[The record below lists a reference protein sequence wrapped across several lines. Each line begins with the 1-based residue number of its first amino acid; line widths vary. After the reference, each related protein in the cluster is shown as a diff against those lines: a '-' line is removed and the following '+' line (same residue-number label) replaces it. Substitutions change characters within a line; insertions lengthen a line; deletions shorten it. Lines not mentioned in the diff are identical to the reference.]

1 MQTPTA
7 SHDPYLI
14 PYLLSALDV
23 AVSLLASGHVLLS
36 KCDTRAAIG
45 WIGLIWLSPLV
56 GTVLYWLLGINR
68 ISRKA
73 RSLRREQPLPPQ
85 KTSDIGQPATRPGGL
100 PTEMAHLEGLDQLV
114 GRVTQRSLLPGNR
127 IEPLVD
133 GDLAYPAMVRAIEE
147 ATRSIVLSTYI
158 FNDDPAGALFIE
170 ALSRAVA
177 RGLMVRVLVDDIG
190 SRYDL
195 PSIVGPLRRAGVP
208 VARFLPTF
216 APGWM
221 PYLNLRNH
229 RKILVVDGRLGFTG
243 GLNIAAD
250 YIHRLRPKWPKRDL
264 HFRVEGPVVAHLRE
278 TFADDWAFCT
288 GESLSGEGW
297 FPPLEATGDT
307 LARGIADGPDED
319 LGRLHLTLLGA
330 LAGSRSSITVVTPYF
345 VPDLALISTLNVA
358 AMSGIRVDILLPEVN
373 NLRMVQW
380 ASTALLWQ
388 VLERG
393 CRVWASPPPFDHTKL
408 LIVDGTWA
416 MVGSANWDARSL
428 RLNFEFNVECYGRE
442 LAGSLE
448 DLARERIRRARPIS
462 LEDVDGRAL
471 PIKLRDGLARL
482 LMPYL

>member
-1 MQTPTA
+1 MA

-23 AVSLLASGHVLLS
+23 AVSLLASGHVILS
-36 KCDTRAAIG
+36 KRDTRAAIG

-73 RSLRREQPLPPQ
+73 RSLRRDQPLPPQ
-85 KTSDIGQPATRPGGL
+85 KTSGIEQPPTQPGGGL
-100 PTEMAHLEGLDQLV
+100 TTEMAHLEGLGELV
-114 GRVTQRSLLPGNR
+114 GRVTRRSLLPGNR
-127 IEPLVD
+127 VEPLVD
-133 GDLAYPAMVRAIEE
+133 GDLAYPSMVRAIDE
-147 ATRSIVLSTYI
+147 ATRSVALSTYI
-158 FNDDPAGALFIE
+158 FNDDPAGAFFID
-170 ALSRAVA
+170 ALRRAVA
-177 RGLMVRVLVDDIG
+177 RGVGVRVLVDDIG

-195 PSIVGPLRRAGVP
+195 PSIIGPLRRAGVP
-208 VARFLPTF
+208 VARFLPTL

-229 RKILVVDGRLGFTG
+229 RKILVVDGHLGFTG

-250 YIHRLRPKWPKRDL
+250 YFHRLGPKWPKRDL
-264 HFRVEGPVVAHLRE
+264 HFRMEGPVVAHLRE

-288 GESLSGEGW
+288 GEQLAGEDW
-297 FPPLEATGDT
+297 FPPLAAAGDV

-319 LGRLHLTLLGA
+319 LGRLHLTILGA
-330 LAGSRSSITVVTPYF
+330 LANARSSVTVVTPYF
-345 VPDLALISTLNVA
+345 LPDLALISALNVA
-358 AMSGIRVDILLPEVN
+358 AMRGIRVDILLPGEN

-408 LIVDGTWA
+408 LIVDGIWA

-428 RLNFEFNVECYGRE
+428 RLNFEFNVECYGRR

-448 DLARERIRRARPIS
+448 DLARERICRARPIS

-471 PIKLRDGLARL
+471 PTKLRDGVARL
-482 LMPYL
+482 LTPFL